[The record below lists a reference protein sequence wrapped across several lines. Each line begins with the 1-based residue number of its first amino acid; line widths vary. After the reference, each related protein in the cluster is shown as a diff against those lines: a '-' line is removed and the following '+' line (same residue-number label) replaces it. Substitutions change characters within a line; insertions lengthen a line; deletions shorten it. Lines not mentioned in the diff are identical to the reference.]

1 MFSQA
6 GGGESCT
13 AVFPANH
20 VVKVAQAAI
29 ELGPVSHAGIDQV
42 QKRPRRLIPRCR
54 NAPQIPPL
62 PFLVGAA
69 ALRSP

>member
-42 QKRPRRLIPRCR
+42 QKRP
-54 NAPQIPPL
+54 A
-62 PFLVGAA
+62 V
-69 ALRSP
+69 